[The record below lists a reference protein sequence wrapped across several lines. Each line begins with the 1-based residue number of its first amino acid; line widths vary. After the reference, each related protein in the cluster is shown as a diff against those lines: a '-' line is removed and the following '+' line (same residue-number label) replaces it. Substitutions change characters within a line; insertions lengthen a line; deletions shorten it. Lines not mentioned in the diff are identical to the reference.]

1 MEEGKSGGVPLIEN
15 VLAPEVFAV
24 EASSF
29 MAGAGFVSVT
39 LTSFRYDNTT
49 PPGEQKKVVI
59 GRLVM
64 PVVGAHGLATGLF
77 DFLVRSGLVPAPP
90 RQERSRQV
98 Q

>member
-1 MEEGKSGGVPLIEN
+1 MEEGNSGKAPLIEN
-15 VLAPEVFAV
+15 VLAPEVFAA

-29 MAGAGFVSVT
+29 MAGAGIVSIT

-64 PVVGAHGLATGLF
+64 PIIGAHGLATGLF
-77 DFLVRSGLVPAPP
+77 DFLVKSGLVPAPP
-90 RQERSRQV
+90 RPETSRQM